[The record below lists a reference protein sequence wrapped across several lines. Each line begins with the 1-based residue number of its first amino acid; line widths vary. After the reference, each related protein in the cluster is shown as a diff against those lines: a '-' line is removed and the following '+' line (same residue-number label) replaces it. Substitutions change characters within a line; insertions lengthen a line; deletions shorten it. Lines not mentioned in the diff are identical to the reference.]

1 MRRTNLPLLSLALPL
16 FGLFFAAPALV
27 RAPQGT
33 AARPVARKAPAATDS
48 FKTEVMP
55 LVAKYCAGCHGAQN
69 PTGGVS
75 LVGVR
80 DTASFLKSR
89 DLWQRVAHNVRA
101 SVMPPAGLPQ
111 PTRAERDR
119 MVAWIEGTISRA
131 ECNIQDPGRVTMRRL
146 NRVEYNNTIRDL
158 FGIDLQPAN
167 SFPSDDVG
175 YGFDNIG
182 DVLSISPLLMEKYLS
197 AAEKVVR
204 AAIVTP
210 ESSSPTTYYQGDKL
224 ANAGGA
230 ERGGGRILASVGEV
244 VIEHEFPKPGEY
256 LLRVRA
262 YGEQAGSEPVRMAI
276 RLDGKNLRTVSV
288 RAAEESPEG
297 FQEPVKVA
305 AGKRR
310 FAAAFLND
318 YYKPDAPD
326 PGQRDRN
333 LIVEALEIQGPMGLH
348 GKLPPSHKRIFIAQP
363 TPATRDE
370 TARKILGT
378 FARRAYRR
386 PVTAAELD
394 RLVRIVRLA
403 AKEGESF
410 ERGIQVAVQAALVSP
425 HFLFR
430 VETDPKPNDRNAKR
444 RLNDFEL
451 ASRLSYFLWSS
462 MPDEALFDLAARK
475 MLQDPKT
482 LVAQVQRMLRDPKAK
497 ALSEVFGGQWL
508 TLRRL
513 SEVAPDPK
521 LFPQFNDALRQAM
534 RTETELFFREI
545 VREDRSVLD
554 FLDGRFT
561 YVNEPLAK
569 LYGLPGVKGD
579 AFRRVSLAGTP
590 RAGVMTQASIL
601 TVTSNP
607 TRTSLVKRGKW
618 VLEQL
623 MGTPPPP
630 PPPDAG
636 ELKEDAKEKLTGTVR
651 QRLEQHRKN
660 PICASCHTRMDPIG
674 FGLENFD
681 AIGRWRTREGEH
693 PVDSSGVLPG
703 GQRFQGPTQLIS
715 LLKAKQQEQFVRNL
729 CQQMMTYALGRGLE
743 SYDRC
748 NLDAIA
754 KRVAAKSYRF
764 SAIVTE
770 VVQSDPFRMRRGDG
784 GHS

>member
-1 MRRTNLPLLSLALPL
+1 LLSLALPV
-16 FGLFFAAPALV
+16 FGLFSAAPSLV
-27 RAPQGT
+27 RAASPRASASRPVKSQP
-33 AARPVARKAPAATDS
+33 ARPDAFAT
-48 FKTEVMP
+48 EIAP
-55 LVAKYCAGCHGAQN
+55 LVKKYCAGCHGVQN
-69 PTGGVS
+69 PTSGVS
-75 LVGVR
+75 LVGAR
-80 DTASFLKSR
+80 DTAGVLKAR
-89 DLWQRVAHNVRA
+89 ALWQRVAANVRA
-101 SVMPPAGLPQ
+101 SVMPPQGLPQ
-111 PTRAERDR
+111 PTRAERER
-119 MVAWIEGTISRA
+119 IVLWIEGTLSRA
-131 ECNIQDPGRVTMRRL
+131 DCNLQDPGRVTMRRL

-158 FGIDLQPAN
+158 FGLDLRPAD

-182 DVLSISPLLMEKYLS
+182 DVLSISPLLMEKYLA
-197 AAEKVVR
+197 AAEKVAR

-210 ESSSPTTYYQGDKL
+210 ESSSPTTYYQGEKL
-224 ANAGGA
+224 ASAGGEA
-230 ERGGGRILASVGEV
+230 HGDGRILASVGE
-244 VIEHEFPKPGEY
+244 IGIKHEFPKAGEY

-262 YGEQAGSEPVRMAI
+262 YGDQAGSEAVRMAI

-288 RAAEESPEG
+288 TAKEEAPQS

-305 AGKRR
+305 AGKHR
-310 FAAAFLND
+310 FHVAFLND
-318 YYKPDAPD
+318 YYKPEAPD
-326 PGQRDRN
+326 PEQRDRN
-333 LIVEALEIQGPMGLH
+333 LIVEALEIQGPMGLPER
-348 GKLPPSHKRIFIAQP
+348 LPAPHQRIFIARP
-363 TPATRDE
+363 TPATRDAA
-370 TARKILGT
+370 ARKILAAFT
-378 FARRAYRR
+378 RRAYRR

-410 ERGIQVAVQAALVSP
+410 ERGIQVAVQAVLVSP
-425 HFLFR
+425 NFLFR
-430 VETDPKPNDRNAKR
+430 VETDPRPNDPKAQR

-462 MPDEALFDLAARK
+462 MPDETLFDLAARK
-475 MLQDPKT
+475 RLQDPKV
-482 LVAQVQRMLRDPKAK
+482 LVTQVRRMLRDPKAK
-497 ALSEVFGGQWL
+497 ALSEVFGAQWL

-521 LFPQFNDALRQAM
+521 LFPQFDDAMRRAM
-534 RTETELFFREI
+534 RTETELFFQEI
-545 VREDRSVLD
+545 VSKDRPVLD

-569 LYGLPGVKGD
+569 LYGIPGVKGD
-579 AFRRVSLAGTP
+579 QFRRVSLAGTP
-590 RAGVMTQASIL
+590 RAGVITHASIL

-623 MGTPPPP
+623 LGTPPPP

-636 ELKEDAKEKLTGTVR
+636 ELKDDAKEKLTGTVR
-651 QRLEQHRKN
+651 QRLEQHRKK
-660 PICASCHTRMDPIG
+660 PICASCHSRMDPIG

-681 AIGRWRTREGEH
+681 AIGRWRTREGDQ

-715 LLKAKQQEQFVRNL
+715 LLKAKRRDEFVRNF
-729 CQQMMTYALGRGLE
+729 CEKMMTYALGRGLE

-754 KRVAAKSYRF
+754 KRVAAKGYRF
-764 SAIVTE
+764 SAVVTE
-770 VVQSDPFRMRRGDG
+770 VVQSEPFRMRRGDG